1 MNRNIILFISIF
13 LIEYILTIPISASR
27 EAIYLPMKKDHIY
40 GDDICYYRENDEKL
54 YYAIYYVKPCE
65 QGKYCEDQA
74 SYNQKLGFCRD
85 IPTNYTEFPS
95 YGDSCNTDA
104 ECPGSSVCDD
114 GKCKKKCSS
123 PTPVAVKYN
132 YNNFICLSDN
142 YLKAKSEYRRSF
154 VYHFS
159 QTDPKQYLGTRDTYY
174 GEYPGLPKEYGI
186 EHYTG
191 YTDVDPNNSGSTTY
205 KTFTRYLLT
214 AEEWTTIGGAKDGDF
229 VTNWRFCK
237 SGFTLNFYP
246 DGKLEDPSYLT
257 VPIPYDETLKM
268 MCVTPIKIDMNNP
281 MVDGCVVT
289 YKINEE
295 SEKKYKASAYR
306 KDCNPNDVI
315 QSQLY
320 SEFIDEFNNA
330 NEDDQ
335 KNCYKLPQD
344 FDDPGNC
351 QNRNLLKLAYF
362 YKNINDYLFYKDRED
377 LEKVL
382 HFKIQQKYYR
392 YASSSYLNLK
402 YLFFLLFLILL

>member
-13 LIEYILTIPISASR
+13 LIEYILTIPTSVSR
-27 EAIYLPMKKDHIY
+27 DAIYLPMKKNHKY
-40 GDDICYYRENDEKL
+40 GDDICYYRENDEKF
-54 YYAIYYVKPCE
+54 YYMIYYVKPCE
-65 QGKYCEDQA
+65 QGKYCVDQN

-95 YGDSCNTDA
+95 YGDTCNTNA
-104 ECPGSSVCDD
+104 ECPGNSVCD
-114 GKCKKKCSS
+114 GGECKLKCSS
-123 PTPVAVKYN
+123 TQVPFKDN
-132 YNNFICLSDN
+132 YNRFNCLSNN
-142 YLKAKSEYRRSF
+142 YLKAKSEYHRSY
-154 VYHFS
+154 VYNFA
-159 QTDPKQYLGTRDTYY
+159 QTDPKYYLGTKDTYY

-186 EHYTG
+186 DRYTD
-191 YTDVDPNNSGSTTY
+191 YTDVDPNNAGSTTY

-229 VTNWRFCK
+229 VTDWRFCK
-237 SGFTLNFYP
+237 SGFFLYFYP
-246 DGKLEDPSYLT
+246 NGNLEDPSYTNAYITYNQNL
-257 VPIPYDETLKM
+257 IK

-289 YKINEE
+289 YKINDE
-295 SEKKYKASAYR
+295 SEKKYKASDYGITCTP
-306 KDCNPNDVI
+306 DDVI

-330 NEDDQ
+330 NEEDQ

-344 FDDPGNC
+344 FDEPGNC

-362 YKNINDYLFYKDRED
+362 YKNIKDYLFYKDRED

-382 HFKIQQKYYR
+382 DFKIQQKYLR
-392 YASSSYLNLK
+392 YSSSSYLNLK